1 MKEALF
7 VDHIKIYA
15 RAGRGGN
22 GSAHFRRAKYV
33 PKGGPDGGDGG
44 NGGDVILEVAENTD
58 YLRQFFY
65 NPNLL
70 AEDGQ
75 GGSRQGKTGRRG
87 KPAIARVPPGT
98 LVYVATETDSRL
110 KHPARTLEKI
120 ADLVEPGEKF
130 VLARGGKGGRGNLHF
145 KSSTNRAPTE
155 FEEGEPG
162 GENYFYLELRR
173 IADAGLVGFPNAGKS
188 SLLGKISAAR
198 PKVALYPFTTLQPMI
213 GVVEFEG
220 FLRATVADIP
230 GLIEG
235 ASQNVGLGH
244 DFLRHIMRCSLLLF
258 VVDAAGSEGRDPI
271 EDIEKL
277 RTEISL
283 FDEGLAKR
291 DWLIIANKIDLPN
304 GKENAEKIARRFD
317 RIEVIPVSVETG
329 EGMEVLLERLCKR
342 IGKRP
347 G

>member
-22 GSAHFRRAKYV
+22 GSAHFRRAKFV

-44 NGGDVILEVAENTD
+44 NGGDVVLEVAENTD
-58 YLRQFFY
+58 NLRQFFY

-70 AEDGQ
+70 AEDGK
-75 GGSRQGKTGRRG
+75 GGAMQQKSGRRG
-87 KPAIARVPPGT
+87 KPAVAKVPPGT
-98 LVYVATETDSRL
+98 VVYLATEDDSRL
-110 KHPARTLEKI
+110 KHPGRTLTQI
-120 ADLVEPGEKF
+120 ADLVVPGEKF
-130 VLARGGKGGRGNLHF
+130 VLAQGGKGGRGNVHF
-145 KSSTNRAPTE
+145 KSSTNQTPTE
-155 FEEGEPG
+155 AEDGEPG
-162 GENYFYLELRR
+162 EENYFYLELRR

-188 SLLGKISAAR
+188 SLLSAISAAR
-198 PKVALYPFTTLQPMI
+198 PKVAMYPFTTLQPMI
-213 GVVEFEG
+213 GVVEFDG
-220 FLRATVADIP
+220 FSRATVADIP

-235 ASQNVGLGH
+235 ASRNVGLGH
-244 DFLRHIMRCSLLLF
+244 DFLRHILRCELLIV
-258 VVDAAGSEGRDPI
+258 VVDAAGSEARDPV

-277 RTEISL
+277 RKEIGL

-291 DWLIIANKIDLPN
+291 DWLIVANKMDLPEA
-304 GKENAEKIARRFD
+304 KVNAENIARRFD
-317 RIEVIPVSVETG
+317 RIEVIPVSVESG
-329 EGMEVLLERLCKR
+329 EGMEVLLEQLGKR